1 MIKRKKSDKTILIIE
16 EFDGLRECYA
26 QILQDIGYG
35 VITADTE
42 KKGLNLLETNKVD
55 IVFLDARIKWRF
67 TLKTLKLIREKY
79 KRLPVVVMSALFTT
93 SLIKKARDLGAFT
106 LIDKKN
112 SGIHDIFFVV
122 KMGLKSNRP
131 IKYKPLD
138 VYCHGKYYNEIWRAY
153 KPNCASCKFA
163 L

>member
-1 MIKRKKSDKTILIIE
+1 MIKRTNNDKTILIIE
-16 EFDGLRECYA
+16 EFDGLRECCA
-26 QILQDIGYG
+26 QILQGAGYS

-42 KKGLNLLETNKVD
+42 KKGLNLLETNTID
-55 IVFLDARIKWRF
+55 FVFLDARIKWRF
-67 TLKTLKLIREKY
+67 TLKTLKRIREKY
-79 KRLPVVVMSALFTT
+79 KRLPVVVMSARFT
-93 SLIKKARDLGAFT
+93 SFLIKEARDLGAFT

-112 SGIHDIFFVV
+112 SGLHDIFFVV

-138 VYCHGKYYNEIWRAY
+138 VYCHRKCFNEIWRAY
-153 KPNCASCKFA
+153 RPNYASCKFA

>member
-1 MIKRKKSDKTILIIE
+1 MINRNNGDKTILIIE

-26 QILQDIGYG
+26 QILQGAGYS

-42 KKGLNLLETNKVD
+42 KKGLNLLETNTVD
-55 IVFLDARIKWRF
+55 FVFLDARIKGRF

-79 KRLPVVVMSALFTT
+79 KRLPVVVMSGLFTP

-106 LIDKKN
+106 LIDKMN
-112 SGIHDIFFVV
+112 SRLHDIFFVV

-138 VYCHGKYYNEIWRAY
+138 VYCHRKFFNEIWRAY
-153 KPNCASCKFA
+153 KPKYASCKFA